1 MRTLTFS
8 AVILA
13 ATLAA
18 CEAPDWKLEGA
29 REPDAPVAAGPIDP
43 GAKAGQTEAGPGGA
57 GDPGVRSL
65 EPVGAPTTLGTDG
78 DDNLQWAASVVQL
91 VPIEDQ
97 SAKVFATAGG
107 DPAVNGL
114 YTYVA
119 FFAGPADGWQ
129 VYRLGDFRTFDVR
142 AITPGRID
150 LNITEDAVD
159 PSSGDIVQTTRRAIV
174 RWTPGRNGAPPTRVT
189 LTAAR

>member
-1 MRTLTFS
+1 MRTLTVS

-13 ATLAA
+13 TALAA

-29 REPDAPVAAGPIDP
+29 REPDAPVVAGPIDP
-43 GAKAGQTEAGPGGA
+43 SAKAGMAEVGPGGT
-57 GDPGVRSL
+57 GDPGVRPL

-129 VYRLGDFRTFDVR
+129 VYRLGDFRSFDVR

-159 PSSGDIVQTTRRAIV
+159 PASGDIVQTTRRAIV
-174 RWTPGRNGAPPTRVT
+174 RWTPGRGDAPPTGVT

>member
-1 MRTLTFS
+1 MRVPIIVAVTLAITLT
-8 AVILA
+8 
-13 ATLAA
+13 A
-18 CEAPDWKLEGA
+18 CEAPDWKMEGA
-29 REPDAPVAAGPIDP
+29 REPDAPVVAGPIDP
-43 GAKAGQTEAGPGGA
+43 TAKAGAAQASPGGA
-57 GDPGVRSL
+57 GDPGVRAL
-65 EPVGAPTTLGTDG
+65 EPVGAPANLTTDG
-78 DDNLQWAASVVQL
+78 DENLQWAASVVQL

-150 LNITEDAVD
+150 LNITEDAAS
-159 PSSGDIVQTTRRAIV
+159 PTTGDIVQTTRRAIV
-174 RWTPGRNGAPPTRVT
+174 RWTPGRNGAPPTRVM